1 LSELNSRRSTDV
13 GARSSRITINLSPA
27 LQAELRSLAEDE
39 RRSLSSLCLQ
49 LIEASL
55 TLRKRPN

>member
-1 LSELNSRRSTDV
+1 MSELSSRNSSEAW
-13 GARSSRITINLSPA
+13 ARSSRITINLSPA